1 MSTAATVLS
10 ITTNL
15 YLLYEV
21 YHYFKQTQQLRDE
34 LQEKNKK
41 IWDLKDKLSQKNN
54 RRNASKK

>member
-1 MSTAATVLS
+1 MSLVATVLS

-21 YHYFKQTQQLRDE
+21 YHYFKQAGELRDE

-41 IWDLKDKLSQKNN
+41 IWDLKDKFSQKNN

>member
-21 YHYFKQTQQLRDE
+21 YHYFKQTQQLMDE

-41 IWDLKDKLSQKNN
+41 IWDLKDELRKKNSQ
-54 RRNASKK
+54 

>member
-41 IWDLKDKLSQKNN
+41 ILDLKDELRKKSSQRNVSQK
-54 RRNASKK
+54 